1 MEIKRVFDILENFR
15 VNFPGKP
22 ALGFKYDKDWK
33 TFSTE
38 EYVNYSNLVS
48 YALLSLNFEK
58 GDKIATITA
67 NRPEWNFFDMGIL
80 QVGMVH
86 VPIYTTLSESDYD
99 YVLRHSD
106 AKMLIIG
113 DNALYKK
120 LLPIVEK
127 IPQIEYIY
135 TISEIEGTKNWMQL
149 VELGKVNQ
157 EKLATKL
164 QEIKTSVAE
173 TDLASIIYTSGTTG
187 LSKGV
192 MLSHQNLA
200 SNAVSA
206 ANRQHLNEKHKALSF
221 LPLSH
226 VYERIANYQFQIKG
240 LLIYYAENV
249 GKVAVNVNELQVDGF
264 ATVPRLLEAV
274 YDKIMQ
280 KANNLTGVKKSIFFW
295 ALNLAENFNPDGNN
309 SAVYRAKLKIA
320 DKLVFTK
327 WRDALSQNLSFIGSG
342 GSALVERL
350 ARIFWAAGMP
360 VFEGYGLTET
370 SPIIAVNY
378 WKNGAMRLGTVGTL
392 MENVEVKIAD
402 DGEILSKGPNLM
414 LGYYKDD
421 EKTREVIDQDGWFHT
436 GDIGR
441 LEEGKYLRIT
451 DRKKE
456 IFKMSNGKYI
466 APQAIENLF
475 KQSQFIN
482 QIMIVGENEKFASAI
497 ISPNF
502 EVLKNWAQKNKISF
516 QDIKELIENNT
527 VLDAIQQEIKK
538 LNTKLA
544 TFEQIKKFKLVPD
557 EWTPFSGELSPTLKL
572 KRKVIVDKYKSLID
586 SIYQKFSNK
595 SDEKSQ
601 LQED

>member
-1 MEIKRVFDILENFR
+1 
-15 VNFPGKP
+15 
-22 ALGFKYDKDWK
+22 
-33 TFSTE
+33 
-38 EYVNYSNLVS
+38 
-48 YALLSLNFEK
+48 
-58 GDKIATITA
+58 
-67 NRPEWNFFDMGIL
+67 
-80 QVGMVH
+80 
-86 VPIYTTLSESDYD
+86 
-99 YVLRHSD
+99 
-106 AKMLIIG
+106 
-113 DNALYKK
+113 
-120 LLPIVEK
+120 
-127 IPQIEYIY
+127 
-135 TISEIEGTKNWMQL
+135 
-149 VELGKVNQ
+149 
-157 EKLATKL
+157 
-164 QEIKTSVAE
+164 
-173 TDLASIIYTSGTTG
+173 
-187 LSKGV
+187 
-192 MLSHQNLA
+192 
-200 SNAVSA
+200 
-206 ANRQHLNEKHKALSF
+206 
-221 LPLSH
+221 
-226 VYERIANYQFQIKG
+226 
-240 LLIYYAENV
+240 LIYYAENV